1 MSRFNPVEAPATLIS
16 RIVRFDVYTLHL
28 ARNHSTRNSRD
39 STGFTICNS
48 NESAI
53 VSKKLTTL
61 PIYGVFRSKSGKCY
75 TFQKEKTRRI
85 SIDRKF
91 TRFCDKKS
99 RKGSKKLR
107 VTKSLESH
115 SDRIKIQTLHP
126 NPQRSI
132 IAVDRVIA
140 ASIPLDKASG
150 RQVGIKSSVPVETRQ
165 LVISAVTPS
174 AWILEHEL
182 IGSEPACSMIA
193 QPTTHNAF
201 GPSKKCPRERTGC
214 LLDRSNYRWD
224 WLA

>member
-91 TRFCDKKS
+91 TRFCDKISKGLEKIACDQKS
-99 RKGSKKLR
+99 RISFRSNKN
-107 VTKSLESH
+107 
-115 SDRIKIQTLHP
+115 LHP

>member
-61 PIYGVFRSKSGKCY
+61 PIYGVFRSKGGKCY

-91 TRFCDKKS
+91 TCFCDKIKS
-99 RKGSKKLR
+99 RDRKNCVWPKVSNLIPIEWKSKVSIRIHNDRSSPL
-107 VTKSLESH
+107 TES
-115 SDRIKIQTLHP
+115 SP
-126 NPQRSI
+126 
-132 IAVDRVIA
+132 
-140 ASIPLDKASG
+140 PLSHVDKASG

>member
-1 MSRFNPVEAPATLIS
+1 M
-16 RIVRFDVYTLHL
+16 
-28 ARNHSTRNSRD
+28 
-39 STGFTICNS
+39 
-48 NESAI
+48 
-53 VSKKLTTL
+53 
-61 PIYGVFRSKSGKCY
+61 
-75 TFQKEKTRRI
+75 
-85 SIDRKF
+85 
-91 TRFCDKKS
+91 
-99 RKGSKKLR
+99 R